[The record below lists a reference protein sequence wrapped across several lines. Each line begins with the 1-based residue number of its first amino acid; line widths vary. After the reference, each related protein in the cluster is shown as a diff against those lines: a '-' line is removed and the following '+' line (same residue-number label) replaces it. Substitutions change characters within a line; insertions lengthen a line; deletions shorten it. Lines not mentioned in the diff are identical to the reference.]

1 MILET
6 MSIGMFI
13 PILNSFAG
21 GTSDLD
27 KYIPKIISLDNSR
40 DNIFNLLTLL
50 GIIFTFKTIF
60 LSYSSYEKERFSWE
74 LNNFFS
80 KKKYIAFI

>member
-6 MSIGMFI
+6 VSIGMFI

-27 KYIPKIISLDNSR
+27 KYIPKIISLDNSK

-50 GIIFTFKTIF
+50 ELFLRLKLFFYLTAHMKREIF
-60 LSYSSYEKERFSWE
+60 LGT
-74 LNNFFS
+74 
-80 KKKYIAFI
+80 